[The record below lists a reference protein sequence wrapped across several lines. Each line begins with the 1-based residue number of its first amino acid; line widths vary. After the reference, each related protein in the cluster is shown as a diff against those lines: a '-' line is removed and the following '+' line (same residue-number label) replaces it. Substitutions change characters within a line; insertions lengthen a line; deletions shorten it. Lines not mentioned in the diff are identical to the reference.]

1 MIFELF
7 LTLLPLLILA
17 LGGYILSWLFSLS
30 EETLVRV
37 VTDFLMPALVFTSLY
52 SSEINGADTLK
63 MGGAV
68 TFVLFILLI
77 ASIVY
82 CRCFKLDARSF
93 LPPIIFMN
101 SGFLGIPLMELW
113 GGALPMN
120 LIVIYDQVQTFY
132 IFTIGIIVVAGGFT
146 ASGLK
151 EMIKTPLLWSIVL
164 GFGFKYAA
172 IHIPKSL
179 LDALSYCGAGAPAL
193 ATLAL
198 GCSLRKCGLKADPH
212 ILSGI
217 LLRFVVGFVAGVLAT
232 MIFDINGV
240 ARTVVIV
247 ASALPSAVFS
257 YVLPLRYGA
266 NPEFA
271 GGMVFI
277 TTLLSIFVTPAAL
290 YLCTIF

>member
-1 MIFELF
+1 MIFDLF
-7 LTLLPLLILA
+7 LTLLPLLLLA
-17 LGGYILSWLFSLS
+17 LGGYTLSCLFTIS
-30 EETLVRV
+30 EDTLVRV
-37 VTDFLMPALVFTSLY
+37 VTDFLMPVLVFTSLY
-52 SSEINGADTLK
+52 TSDINPSDTLK
-63 MGGAV
+63 MGGAA
-68 TFVLFILLI
+68 TFVLFFLLL
-77 ASIVY
+77 AAMGY
-82 CRCFKLDARSF
+82 CRFFKLDARSF

-113 GGALPMN
+113 GGSTPMN
-120 LIVIYDQVQTFY
+120 LIVVYDQVQTFY

-146 ASGLK
+146 PSGLL

-164 GFGFKYAA
+164 GFAFKYAS
-172 IHIPKSL
+172 IPIPKPL
-179 LDALSYCGAGAPAL
+179 IDALGYTGAGAPAL

-217 LLRFVVGFVAGVLAT
+217 LLRFVFGFTAGVLAT
-232 MIFDINGV
+232 IVFDITGV

-277 TTLLSIFVTPAAL
+277 TTLLSIPVTPMAFYLAAIL
-290 YLCTIF
+290 